1 MKYRVVTLKADGIE
15 ERQVIYVHYEL
26 NQQTDIEGQ
35 PVGRTRGG
43 KITLRVKT
51 PKNGNTDI
59 IEWMCNSYVSKNGV
73 IIIPAL
79 GGGDQKRI
87 EFFDG
92 FVVEYAETFDQRK
105 ELVFFEEFTI
115 TAKKIRVGNA
125 THDNEWTID
134 SPNNTLLGGL
144 I

>member
-51 PKNGNTDI
+51 PQDGNTDI
-59 IEWMCNSYVSKNGV
+59 IEWMCNSYMSKNGEIV
-73 IIIPAL
+73 IPAL

-87 EFFDG
+87 SFYDG
-92 FVVEYAETFDQRK
+92 YVVEYSETFDQRE
-105 ELVFFEEFTI
+105 ELVLFEEFTI
-115 TAKKIRVGNA
+115 TAKTIKVGGA
-125 THDNEWTID
+125 THDNGWTLD
-134 SPNNTLLGGL
+134 SDKNSLLGG
-144 I
+144 IR